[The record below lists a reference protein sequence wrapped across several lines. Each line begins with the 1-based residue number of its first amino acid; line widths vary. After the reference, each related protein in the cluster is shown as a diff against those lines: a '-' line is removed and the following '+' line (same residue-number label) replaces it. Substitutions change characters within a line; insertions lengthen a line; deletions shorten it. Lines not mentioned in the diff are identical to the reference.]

1 MFYATKT
8 RDNLPIYGVRQ
19 KTLGMYTTQ
28 DSDVVK
34 GISRVPMTLARL
46 QEEDLINLE
55 ELELRKS
62 QCFDLPEIEEIDLL
76 NQAFQSIVLLK
87 GEISPTLSPTT
98 TEGND
103 EENRRSAVLGNDRIP
118 VFGGQEQMEQI
129 KNKLT
134 IAAAAREEEDED
146 DGTPLVVVIDADN
159 DESFTSIYEHR
170 RRAKDCTINNSEA
183 LMFPDKG
190 PLNNSS
196 FMDLLAEH
204 GESQLLYSKSGE
216 RDRAALE

>member
-1 MFYATKT
+1 M
-8 RDNLPIYGVRQ
+8 
-19 KTLGMYTTQ
+19 
-28 DSDVVK
+28 
-34 GISRVPMTLARL
+34 
-46 QEEDLINLE
+46 
-55 ELELRKS
+55 
-62 QCFDLPEIEEIDLL
+62 
-76 NQAFQSIVLLK
+76 K

-170 RRAKDCTINNSEA
+170 RRAKDCTINNSVA
-183 LMFPDKG
+183 LMLPDRG